1 MAHLIN
7 HHLSPHLTRKPV
19 NLPPARDIPPN
30 DHELLQQIKAGQ
42 TQAFAVLY
50 ESHKRAVFAICL
62 RMLHDHSLAE
72 DLTQEAFLCAFR
84 RVNSF
89 REDCTFRTWLHSIA
103 VNGVL
108 MHFRSRKTRISA
120 QMSIDELNSNN
131 GGWVQEKVGIE
142 DKQLSS
148 AVDRLTLSDA
158 INQLPPGYKN
168 TFLLLDVQGYT
179 HIEAAKMLGCST
191 GNTKSQLHKA
201 RLKLR
206 RILNAQ
212 IQTADA
218 ILPNATCK
226 SAA

>member
-7 HHLSPHLTRKPV
+7 HHLSSHLSRKAA
-19 NLPPARDIPPN
+19 NLPPAPDIPLN
-30 DHELLQQIKAGQ
+30 DHELIQQTKSGQ

-50 ESHKRAVFAICL
+50 ETHKRAVFAICL
-62 RMLHDHSLAE
+62 RMLHDQSLAE
-72 DLTQEAFLCAFR
+72 DLTQEVFLCAFR

-103 VNGVL
+103 VNCVL

-120 QMSIDELNSNN
+120 QMSIDELNSNH
-131 GGWVQEKVGIE
+131 GGWVQEKVGIQ

-148 AVDRLTLSDA
+148 AIDRVTLSDA
-158 INQLPPGYKN
+158 INRLPPGYKS

-206 RILNAQ
+206 RILNGQ
-212 IQTADA
+212 IQIADA
-218 ILPNATCK
+218 IVPNAIRK